1 MTALGATGTHTG
13 RYDQL
18 LAVPEISNITLP
30 QHEPHRAVRGLSA
43 VAELVSDDRDAC
55 SGSAASSKATKAP
68 DLAPCIIEKGL

>member
-1 MTALGATGTHTG
+1 MTGFGTTGTHTG

-30 QHEPHRAVRGLSA
+30 QHEPHRAVRGPSA
-43 VAELVSDDRDAC
+43 VELVSDDRDAC

-68 DLAPCIIEKGL
+68 DLAPCMIEKGL

>member
-13 RYDQL
+13 RYNQL

-30 QHEPHRAVRGLSA
+30 QHEPHRAVRGPSA
-43 VAELVSDDRDAC
+43 VELVSDDRDAC

-68 DLAPCIIEKGL
+68 VPALIVIEKGL